1 MSYYGNNVDAL
12 LWMGASTAD
21 PLPSAAS
28 DTLTEVPLTQVITP
42 PSWEKSVGFFNVTN
56 DSNKRSIGGKLS
68 EQTIEGNIVLDHS
81 EAVHLAMIDDVQ
93 ATGNVKRNWR
103 ITYPDGWT
111 LDFVGFISRMSD
123 EAFDATSDAKEHISS
138 YRIAVDGAVTTSM
151 NTP

>member
-1 MSYYGNNVDAL
+1 MSYYGQNVDAL

-42 PSWEKSVGFFNVTN
+42 PAWEKSVGFFNVLN
-56 DSNKRSIGGKLS
+56 DGNKRSIGGKLA
-68 EQTIEGNIVLDHS
+68 EQIIEGNIVLDHS
-81 EAVHLAMIDDVQ
+81 NAVHLDMIADAQ
-93 ATGNVKRNWR
+93 ATGQVKRNWR

-111 LDFVGFISRMSD
+111 LDFVGFISRMND
-123 EAFDATSDAKEHISS
+123 EAFDATGDAKEHIAS
-138 YRIAVDGAVTTSM
+138 YRLAVDGAVTTSM

>member
-12 LWMGASTAD
+12 LYMGASTAD

-42 PSWEKSVGFFNVTN
+42 PQWERSVGFFNVLN
-56 DSNKRSIGGKLS
+56 DGNKRSIGGKQADQS
-68 EQTIEGNIVLDHS
+68 IEGTIVLDHS
-81 EAVHLAMIDDVQ
+81 DAVHLDMISDAQ
-93 ATGNVKRNWR
+93 ALEQVKRNWR
-103 ITYPDGWT
+103 IAYPDGWT

-123 EAFDATSDAKEHISS
+123 EAFDATGDAKEHVCS
-138 YRIAVDGAVTTSM
+138 YRISVDGAVTTSM